1 MTIYICKD
9 KCNHISGIFT
19 TEEVAKTHAEK
30 IGDIVE
36 KWNVFETAER
46 FRYTEDGGM
55 YIV

>member
-1 MTIYICKD
+1 MIIYICKD

-19 TEEVAKTHAEK
+19 TEEVAKKHAEK
-30 IGDIVE
+30 IGNKVE
-36 KWNVFETAER
+36 PWVVFETDDR